1 MWETFVSWGQHYGL
15 QTTII
20 LLILIILMM
29 RAEKKKL
36 FTSIEKLRLENSEL
50 KKSLSVNECSE
61 VHTDV

>member
-1 MWETFVSWGQHYGL
+1 MWETFLTWGQHYGL

-20 LLILIILMM
+20 LFILIIFMM

-36 FTSIEKLRLENSEL
+36 FTSIEKLRLENAEL
-50 KKSLSVNECSE
+50 KRSLSVHECSE